1 MTEDAH
7 KQQIVRKGG
16 YIAVRMSANKPDS
29 VRRTQA
35 LCYDAGANRVT
46 KGKKGETPTSF
57 EANHLRQCEGEGNG
71 NQEPLAPHCHLLSG
85 TAVSLGHC

>member
-7 KQQIVRKGG
+7 EQQIVRKSDF
-16 YIAVRMSANKPDS
+16 IAVRMSANKPDS

-46 KGKKGETPTSF
+46 KGKGAKTPISF
-57 EANHLRQCEGEGNG
+57 EANRLHQREGEG